1 MKIKENEKL
10 GLGSC
15 VTILVGGCIGSAIFS
30 LSGMT
35 MYYAGP
41 AALITWFVA
50 ALILGLYGIQVAEL
64 SIRYPKS
71 GGVFVFPAKAMGKNE
86 REGKVWGFIS
96 AWGYVISNIIAV
108 AFSAIYVAVYLG
120 VGFQALAGFRIPLA
134 IISIVICTA
143 LNLIKVTSAGKYNNV
158 LVALLVITMLT
169 FVSIAMFAGKWN
181 PQNMVPFFTQGAK
194 GVAGFIQAIPNAMV
208 GYGSVV
214 AIAFMVG
221 EVENPNRTVPKS
233 LAISLILVVLLY
245 QLMILGTMG
254 NITTEFL
261 IKNPGMRFIPMFAA
275 AFTSLNMFPWLSKLI
290 SISALLALLTTML
303 VVGFLNARAVCSM
316 ANAKMLPA
324 FFGKVN
330 KNGVPSTACLTLS
343 ACTIVLSCFPSITEL
358 LVNLGSISA
367 AITIVIVC
375 FSLIAS
381 RKKLPHVEG
390 NYAAPGG
397 NIVSILTIILIL
409 ICYIPAIFNGS
420 VYMWLFTFIL
430 YAIGGIIMFIM
441 MKKNKA
447 D

>member
-1 MKIKENEKL
+1 
-10 GLGSC
+10 
-15 VTILVGGCIGSAIFS
+15 
-30 LSGMT
+30 
-35 MYYAGP
+35 
-41 AALITWFVA
+41 
-50 ALILGLYGIQVAEL
+50 
-64 SIRYPKS
+64 
-71 GGVFVFPAKAMGKNE
+71 
-86 REGKVWGFIS
+86 
-96 AWGYVISNIIAV
+96 
-108 AFSAIYVAVYLG
+108 
-120 VGFQALAGFRIPLA
+120 
-134 IISIVICTA
+134 
-143 LNLIKVTSAGKYNNV
+143 
-158 LVALLVITMLT
+158 
-169 FVSIAMFAGKWN
+169 
-181 PQNMVPFFTQGAK
+181 
-194 GVAGFIQAIPNAMV
+194 
-208 GYGSVV
+208 
-214 AIAFMVG
+214 
-221 EVENPNRTVPKS
+221 
-233 LAISLILVVLLY
+233 
-245 QLMILGTMG
+245 
-254 NITTEFL
+254 
-261 IKNPGMRFIPMFAA
+261 MFAA

-324 FFGKVN
+324 FFAKVN

-409 ICYIPAIFNGS
+409 VCYIPAIFNGS

-430 YAIGGIIMFIM
+430 YGIGGIIMFIM

>member
-71 GGVFVFPAKAMGKNE
+71 GGVFVFPAKALGKNE

-96 AWGYVISNIIAV
+96 AWGYVIANIIAV
-108 AFSAIYVAVYLG
+108 AFAAIYVSVYLS

-143 LNLIKVTSAGKYNNV
+143 LNLIKITSAGKYNNV
-158 LVALLVITMLT
+158 LVALLVIT
-169 FVSIAMFAGKWN
+169 
-181 PQNMVPFFTQGAK
+181 K

-254 NITTEFL
+254 NITAEFL

-290 SISALLALLTTML
+290 SISATLALLTTML

-324 FFGKVN
+324 FFGNVN

-358 LVNLGSISA
+358 LINLGSISA

-390 NYAAPGG
+390 NYVAPGG

>member
-1 MKIKENEKL
+1 M
-10 GLGSC
+10 
-15 VTILVGGCIGSAIFS
+15 
-30 LSGMT
+30 
-35 MYYAGP
+35 
-41 AALITWFVA
+41 
-50 ALILGLYGIQVAEL
+50 ILGLYGIQVAEL

-169 FVSIAMFAGKWN
+169 FVSIAMFAGRWN

-409 ICYIPAIFNGS
+409 VCYIPAIFNGS

-430 YAIGGIIMFIM
+430 YGIGGIIMFIM